1 MPVEIAALTHGIDPM
16 RTVLLFGAGSSIP
29 SGAPS
34 VASLQDHFE
43 RVFGIPASGYSL
55 AEQTGIIE
63 ARTRDR
69 ARLITELRGQ
79 FTKLRPAGALLNIP
93 LYKWKSIYTTN
104 YDELI
109 EECYRRKE
117 APCGVYTT
125 NFDFGLREDPDSVQL
140 FKLHGTLKR
149 DEAFGDR
156 SRIILTQADYDLTEQ
171 YREQLY
177 DRLKSDLSGAHLI
190 IIGHSLADH
199 DIRGIVDRAIKLR
212 ISSGAQTR
220 ITLFMYTRDEGRAT
234 LYENRGLDV
243 CFAGLDDFFGGMVQH
258 IVAAPVLPVETADPL
273 DAVPALRTSTIDVS
287 HSLTLNPDPKA
298 MYNGWPVS
306 YADIRAGLTFQRDIA
321 REIQRQF
328 AALDGKTI
336 AVLLGASGV
345 GKTSAARQA
354 LAALSNTHFCWEHK
368 SDRPLML
375 YKWQAVATILKKA
388 GKSGILL
395 IDNAHDHLGE
405 ANELTELLKEDNN
418 VTLKLVLV
426 STNHQWNTRVKA
438 SAIHKDGKAY
448 NLSIIG
454 TSEVDRLIS
463 LVDSRTEFRQF
474 ISKNFFGYSRDEKR
488 RRLIQTCSA
497 DMFVCLKNVFS
508 SERLNDILLREYAE
522 LDTGSREVYSAV
534 AAMESAGVH
543 VHRQLVVRLLGIRAD
558 AVGATLARLED
569 IIHEEPVNEREGIY
583 AWHGRH
589 RVIMQIIAEHTYYNT
604 SRRLDLFNT
613 IVDSIRPSYDI
624 EIRTLRALC
633 NVETGLATIA
643 DRRQQND
650 LLRKMISIAPGER
663 VPRHRL
669 LRNLI
674 EMGDYPDADAELR
687 IFQNDFKM
695 DGPATRYAIVLAT
708 ARAVRSP
715 GLMREHRIA
724 LLEKAQELAASGA
737 NRFNRNR
744 GVLTAYCEVGIEIA
758 KLTSQRNVFDLAIEK
773 LKEGEELIGEPKIT
787 YDVRAFMRRMADIAI
802 EPAEYI
808 EACFEVEDE

>member
-1 MPVEIAALTHGIDPM
+1 VPVEISTLTRQLEPT

-43 RVFGIPASGYSL
+43 KIFGIPASGYSL

-69 ARLITELRGQ
+69 AKLISELRSQ
-79 FTKLRPAGALLNIP
+79 FTKLRPAGAVLNLP

-117 APCGVYTT
+117 ASCSVYTT
-125 NFDFGLREDPDSVQL
+125 NFDFGLRDDPDSVQL
-140 FKLHGTLKR
+140 FKLHGTLTR

-156 SRIILTQADYDLTEQ
+156 SRMILTQGDYDLTEQ

-177 DRLKSDLSGAHLI
+177 DRLKSDLAGAHLI

-199 DIRGIVDRAIKLR
+199 DIRAMVDRAVRLK

-220 ITLFMYTRDEGRAT
+220 ITLLMYTRDEGRAT
-234 LYENRGLDV
+234 LYESRGLDV
-243 CFAGLDDFFGGMVQH
+243 CFGGLDDFFGGMVQH
-258 IVAAPVLPVETADPL
+258 IVGATVLATGTSDPL
-273 DAVPALRTSTIDVS
+273 DAVPALRTSTIDVA
-287 HSLTLNPDPKA
+287 HSLNLTPDPKS
-298 MYNGWPVS
+298 MYNGWPAT
-306 YADIRAGLTFQRDIA
+306 YADIRTGLTFQRDIA
-321 REIQRQF
+321 RDIQRQF
-328 AALDGKTI
+328 TAPGGKTI
-336 AVLLGASGV
+336 AILLGASGV

-354 LAALSNTHFCWEHK
+354 LAALSDMHLCWEHK
-368 SDRPLML
+368 SDRPLMPN
-375 YKWQAVATILKKA
+375 KWQEVATILKKTE
-388 GKSGILL
+388 KSGILL
-395 IDNAHDHLGE
+395 IDNAHDDLGE
-405 ANELTELLKEDNN
+405 ANELAELLKEDNN
-418 VTLKLVLV
+418 SALKLILV

-438 SAIHKDGKAY
+438 SSIHKDSKQFY
-448 NLSIIG
+448 LSIVG
-454 TSEVDRLIS
+454 TTEIDRLIT
-463 LVDSRTEFRQF
+463 LVDTRAEFRPL
-474 ISKNFFGYSRDEKR
+474 ISNNFFGYSRDEKR

-497 DMFVCLKNVFS
+497 DMFVCLKNIFS
-508 SERLNDILLREYAE
+508 SERLDDILLREFAD
-522 LDTGSREVYSAV
+522 LDTGSQEIYSAV

-543 VHRQLVVRLLGIRAD
+543 VHRQLVIRLLGIRAD
-558 AVGATLARLED
+558 IIGATLSKLED
-569 IIHEEPVNEREGIY
+569 IIHEEAVNEREGIY

-589 RVIMQIIAEHTYYNT
+589 RVIMQIIAEHTYYDK
-604 SRRLDLFNT
+604 RRKLDLFNT
-613 IVDSIRPSYDI
+613 IVDAIRPSYDI

-633 NVETGLATIA
+633 NVETGLATIG
-643 DRRQQND
+643 DRKQQND

-674 EMGDYPDADAELR
+674 EMGEYPDADAELR
-687 IFQNDFKM
+687 IFQKDFKM
-695 DGPATRYAIVLAT
+695 DGPAMRYAIVLAT

-724 LLEKAQELAASGA
+724 LLEKAREIAAAGA
-737 NRFNRNR
+737 DRFSRSR
-744 GVLTAYCEVGIEIA
+744 GVLTAYCETGIEIA
-758 KLTSQRNVFDLAIEK
+758 KLTGRREVFDLAIEK
-773 LKEGEELIGEPKIT
+773 LKEGEEKIGDPKIT
-787 YDVRAFMRRMADIAI
+787 QDIRTFMRRMADIAT

-808 EACFEVEDE
+808 EADLEDEDE